1 MKPISSARL
10 EKTNVLSR
18 KIFLVHCMHLRYNFF
33 KLNFEL
39 FEFVCVAH
47 IYYLHS
53 VKGLCS
59 ESEMITKEDFCKWR
73 ERNAITL
80 NLLKLKLETSQTG
93 LRCTVCAQF
102 KICTN

>member
-18 KIFLVHCMHLRYNFF
+18 KIFLVHCMYLRYNFF

-39 FEFVCVAH
+39 FEFVRVAQ
-47 IYYLHS
+47 IYDLHS

-59 ESEMITKEDFCKWR
+59 ESGMIAKEDFCKWR